1 MGPMIIWGVA
11 IKAYT
16 IMTLMTLTDEVWN
29 MTHPRPEP
37 NNNKYLIVNWEKQD
51 FIFYADGSYVLRKK
65 RKADNKNKAE
75 ARRQWHER
83 EAKQLR

>member
-16 IMTLMTLTDEVWN
+16 IMTFATIADEVWN
-29 MTHPRPEP
+29 IRNPRPEP
-37 NNNKYLIVNWEKQD
+37 KAKYIVVNWEKQD
-51 FIFYADGSYVLRKK
+51 FIFYTDGSYVLRKK
-65 RKADNKNKAE
+65 RKVDNNNKAE

-83 EAKQLR
+83 KAKQLR